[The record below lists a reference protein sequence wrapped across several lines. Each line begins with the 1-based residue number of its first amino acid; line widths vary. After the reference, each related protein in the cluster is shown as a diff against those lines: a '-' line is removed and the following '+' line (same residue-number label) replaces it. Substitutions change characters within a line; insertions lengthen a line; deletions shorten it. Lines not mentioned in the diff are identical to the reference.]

1 MNTGSGL
8 RVYCRI
14 AVAVSVAIALGVVER
29 TVSLHA
35 VSPDIVISQV
45 YGGGG
50 NTGATYRNDFIELYN
65 RGSVAVDLASWSV
78 QYASATGTTW
88 QRTLLTGTLQPN
100 HYFLVQEAQ
109 GAGGVTDLPAPD
121 AAGTISMAA
130 GAGKV
135 ALLNTTAVLSG
146 ACPAVASIMD
156 FVGYGATA
164 NCFEGTGS
172 TPSLSN
178 TTAALRINDGNAD
191 TDNNANDFVVGAPNP
206 RSSSVVVVTP
216 PFEPIHAIQGAASMS
231 PFVGQRIRTEGIVTG
246 VKGNGFFIQ
255 TPDSQI
261 DADANTSEGVFV
273 FTASAPPAAAAVG
286 NDVQVIG
293 TVQEFVP
300 AADPQSP
307 PTTEIGSPTVVTLST
322 GNPLPA
328 PVTLTL
334 AEPSPNGGIEQLEK
348 YEGMRVHVDALMVIA
363 PTGGTVNE
371 ANAVSASNGVFY
383 GVIPGNAR
391 PVREPGVELP
401 DALPAG
407 APANVPRYDANPE
420 RIRVDSDALIGATRI
435 EVTTGAVVTNL
446 TGPLDFSF
454 RSYMIDPEPT
464 TVPIVSGNITAI
476 PVDVADAREFTVA
489 SFNMER
495 FFDTVDDPAK
505 QDVGLTPAAF
515 ETRLAK
521 ASLAIRNVLRM
532 PDIIGV
538 EEMENLAT
546 LQAVAARVS
555 ADALAS
561 GQPDPQYQAMLLEG
575 NDIGGIDVGFLVKG
589 AESAPGIRRVEILDE
604 GAQIGKDETYINPNT
619 NQPELLNDRP
629 SLIVHAAMHVPG
641 GSRFPLTMI
650 VNHLRSLSGVDDPA
664 DGVRVRAKRRAQAES
679 LANYVQA
686 VQSANP
692 DERIVLVGD
701 FNAFQFN
708 DGYVDVIGTIKGQPT
723 PADQV
728 VLVSGDL
735 VNPDLV
741 DLVESVPS
749 DQRYSFVFDGVAQEL
764 DHVLVTQ
771 GLAPFVSRFE
781 YARND
786 ADFPESYRGDASR
799 PERISDHDMVVAYFA
814 VPLVSTVT
822 YTGDTNVQ
830 AGSDLH
836 LAANVVGPST
846 GTIVFT
852 IETMPPQSPSAPI
865 VGGMATATL
874 PHITSLGTFTVTASF
889 AGDSIYA
896 PSSTTATI
904 TVSDTTP
911 PTITSLTPSVT
922 SLWPPN
928 KRMVP
933 VTIAVNAIDVVDTHP
948 VCRVSSVSANEGS
961 SADWSI
967 ASADTVLL
975 RADRN
980 GAGSGRVY
988 SVTVACSDASENVAA
1003 GTTRIVVPH
1012 DAR

>member
-1 MNTGSGL
+1 MSTGSDL
-8 RVYCRI
+8 RVCCRI
-14 AVAVSVAIALGVVER
+14 AVAVSVAAALGIVEWS
-29 TVSLHA
+29 VSLHA

-50 NTGATYRNDFIELYN
+50 NAGATYRNDFIELYN

-109 GAGGVTDLPAPD
+109 GAGGTTDLPAPD
-121 AAGTISMAA
+121 AIGTIAMAA

-135 ALLNTTAVLSG
+135 ALLNTTTVLSG
-146 ACPAVASIMD
+146 ACPAVASITD
-156 FVGYGATA
+156 FVGYGTTA
-164 NCFEGTGS
+164 NCFEGTGP

-178 TTAALRINDGNAD
+178 TTAALRINDGNTD
-191 TDNNANDFVVGAPNP
+191 TDNNAGDFVVGAPNP
-206 RSSSVVVVTP
+206 RSSSVVVVPP
-216 PFEPIHAIQGAASMS
+216 PFEPIHAIQGTASMS
-231 PFVGQRIRTEGIVTG
+231 PFVGQRITTEGIVTG
-246 VKGNGFFIQ
+246 VKANGFFIQ

-261 DADANTSEGVFV
+261 DADPNTSEGVFV
-273 FTASAPPAAAAVG
+273 FTSSAPPAAAAVG
-286 NDVQVIG
+286 NDVQVTG

-328 PVTLTL
+328 PITLTL
-334 AEPSPNGGIEQLEK
+334 AEPSPDRGIEQLEK
-348 YEGMRVHVDALMVIA
+348 YEGMRVHVDALKVIA
-363 PTGGTVNE
+363 PTGGTVLE
-371 ANAVSASNGVFY
+371 ASASSTSNGVFY

-391 PVREPGVELP
+391 PFREPGVELP
-401 DALPAG
+401 DALPPG

-420 RIRVDSDALIGATRI
+420 RIRVDSDALTGATRL
-435 EVTTGAVVTNL
+435 EVTTGALVTNL
-446 TGPLDFSF
+446 TGPLDYSF

-464 TVPIVSGNITAI
+464 TVPTVSGNITAI
-476 PVDVADAREFTVA
+476 PVDAPEAREFTVA

-495 FFDTVDDPAK
+495 FFDTDNDPDKDDVA
-505 QDVGLTPAAF
+505 LTPAAY

-532 PDIIGV
+532 PDIVGV

-555 ADALAS
+555 ADALGS
-561 GQPDPQYQAMLLEG
+561 GQPDPQYQAILIEG

-589 AESAPGIRRVEILDE
+589 AESAPGVSRVAILD
-604 GAQIGKDETYINPNT
+604 ALQFGKDATYINPIKG
-619 NQPELLNDRP
+619 QPELLNDRP
-629 SLIVHAAMHVPG
+629 SVLMHAVVQVPG
-641 GSRFPLTMI
+641 GVPFPATVI
-650 VNHLRSLSGVDDPA
+650 VNHLRSLSGVDDPT
-664 DGVRVRAKRRAQAES
+664 DGVRVRAKRRAQAEY

-686 VQSANP
+686 LQAASP
-692 DERIVLVGD
+692 GEHIILVGD

-723 PADQV
+723 QADQV
-728 VLVSGDL
+728 VLASDDL

-741 DLVESVPS
+741 DLVESVPA

-764 DHVLVTQ
+764 DHVLVT
-771 GLAPFVSRFE
+771 GNVTPFVSRFE

-822 YTGDTNVQ
+822 YTGDTNVE

-836 LAANVVGPST
+836 LAANVIGPST

-852 IETMPPQSPSAPI
+852 IDTMPPHVLSAPI
-865 VGGMATATL
+865 VGGTATATL

-889 AGDSIYA
+889 AGDSVYA
-896 PSSTTATI
+896 PSSTAATV

-911 PTITSLTPSVT
+911 PTITSVTPSAT

-928 KRMVP
+928 KRMAP
-933 VTIAVNAIDVVDTHP
+933 VTIAVNAVDVVDTHP
-948 VCRVSSVSANEGS
+948 VCRVSKVSANEGS

-988 SVTVACSDASENVAA
+988 SVTIACRDASGNVAA